1 MILRV
6 GCGVLRFGS
15 LGRPLLR
22 IISSC
27 GSAFAVGLRVAGPG
41 LAGFASS
48 SGACSSSYAPAFS
61 CQLFVGFGT
70 RLKSRFLLT
79 TAPPL

>member
-1 MILRV
+1 MIMRV
-6 GCGVLRFGS
+6 GCGVLRFESPGQ
-15 LGRPLLR
+15 PLLR

-41 LAGFASS
+41 SADFASS
-48 SGACSSSYAPAFS
+48 FGACSSSYAPASS
-61 CQLFVGFGT
+61 CPLFVGFGT